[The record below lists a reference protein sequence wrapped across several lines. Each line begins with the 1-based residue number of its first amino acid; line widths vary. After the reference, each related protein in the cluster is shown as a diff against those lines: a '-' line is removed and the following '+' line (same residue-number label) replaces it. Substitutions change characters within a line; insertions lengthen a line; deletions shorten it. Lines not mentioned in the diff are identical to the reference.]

1 MQTFAEFIDD
11 NHIVL
16 VPPQGD
22 SHSYFVIWIH
32 SLIIYLQDRKSP
44 IFIQKRVGKKKKLFY
59 LIKFRTMR
67 VGTASVATHLS
78 SKNSITFLGKILR
91 KTKLDEL
98 PQLWNVMIGDMSIVG
113 PRPCL
118 INQEEL
124 IKEREK
130 LGIFNVLPGVT
141 GLAQINSYDGM
152 TLEKKSL
159 YEEIY
164 LKEISFALDFYIILR
179 MYNLA
184 KNNETPFVPKASTI
198 AIGINQAKV

>member
-1 MQTFAEFIDD
+1 
-11 NHIVL
+11 
-16 VPPQGD
+16 
-22 SHSYFVIWIH
+22 
-32 SLIIYLQDRKSP
+32 
-44 IFIQKRVGKKKKLFY
+44 
-59 LIKFRTMR
+59 MR

-98 PQLWNVMIGDMSIVG
+98 PQLWNVIIGDMSIVG

-141 GLAQINSYDGM
+141 GLAQIKGIDMQYPKLLAQ
-152 TLEKKSL
+152 T
-159 YEEIY
+159 
-164 LKEISFALDFYIILR
+164 DFEMIINMNFKNYIKYIILTVAGLGFGDR
-179 MYNLA
+179 VSR
-184 KNNETPFVPKASTI
+184 T
-198 AIGINQAKV
+198 